1 MQVFNVIAFSVLKN
15 VALSNFLSFLRVD
28 MATEKAVTYA
38 KKVILSHDIM
48 PFGWWKY
55 WKMCLAEEFARSQW
69 TTDQICGDT
78 ETRCL
83 YYFRPPYLCSSQERK
98 YGVPIVSPINFS
110 YTFWRTTKQ
119 RKTAQTWDLAR
130 LLIDRYS
137 IITEIL
143 GFRHSTV
150 LILVFDGVTVK
161 TTNKRACARLT
172 LIMRPF
178 SLAF

>member
-1 MQVFNVIAFSVLKN
+1 
-15 VALSNFLSFLRVD
+15 
-28 MATEKAVTYA
+28 MATGKAVTYA
-38 KKVILSHDIM
+38 KKKFIAWYYALWMVKVLENVFSGIICSR
-48 PFGWWKY
+48 W
-55 WKMCLAEEFARSQW
+55 QW

-78 ETRCL
+78 ETRWL
-83 YYFRPPYLCSSQERK
+83 YYFRPPYLCSSEEHK
-98 YGVPIVSPINFS
+98 YGVSIVSPINFS

-130 LLIDRYS
+130 LLIDWYS
-137 IITEIL
+137 IVTEIL

-161 TTNKRACARLT
+161 TTNKRACARLK

-178 SLAF
+178 SLAV